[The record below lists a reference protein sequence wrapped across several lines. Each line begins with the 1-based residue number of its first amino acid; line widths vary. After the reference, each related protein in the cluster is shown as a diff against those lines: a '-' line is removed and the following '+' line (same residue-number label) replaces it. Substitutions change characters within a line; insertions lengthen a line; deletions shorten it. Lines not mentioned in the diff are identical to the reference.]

1 MNAKQAVIENQ
12 NIITNMISDCQ
23 EMATR
28 LNISVEEAI
37 SRKVAAY
44 VKYAK
49 SETEIAAWKIR
60 EEEAMK
66 IISTDKITKDE
77 VIELQEK
84 ANQLLQMAQDMD
96 KRIELIKGWLQE
108 PCLPKWYVERRENDL
123 DCCQRGSR
131 RLWSAYLQVL
141 TQIKLE
147 L

>member
-1 MNAKQAVIENQ
+1 MK
-12 NIITNMISDCQ
+12 
-23 EMATR
+23 
-28 LNISVEEAI
+28 
-37 SRKVAAY
+37 SR
-44 VKYAK
+44 
-49 SETEIAAWKIR
+49 
-60 EEEAMK
+60 
-66 IISTDKITKDE
+66 

-96 KRIELIKGWLQE
+96 KRIALIEYWIEQSNDIQ
-108 PCLPKWYVERRENDL
+108 WYVERKEKDL